1 MANKLLSDLNQKIK
15 NNWASIRTHLEEH
28 HKYWFSVSGIFLIS
42 ISSIALFMYIYLI
55 GYTDA
60 DMEQTSFALRT
71 FDFIFFNFYFLGTC
85 FRAYLDHLAGVRR
98 VSLFEYLISST
109 LLFNII
115 LVFFGN
121 IELLNQTMV
130 LVIFALEI
138 SKYSFDLSRLRLS
151 PTLIFVVSFI
161 LVIFVG
167 AILLMLPNST
177 TSGNIRFIDALFTS
191 ASATTVTGLAVLDT
205 SKDFTT
211 FGQTIILILIQIGG
225 LGMMTFTSFFGIFF
239 KGEASFQNTLFVQ
252 DYMGADKT
260 SEAFNFVIKTVV
272 FTLGIEFLGFSLI
285 YLCTQ
290 DTFLNESDHFF
301 FSLFHAIS
309 SFCNAGFSTLSAG
322 LYDINIR
329 FNYSIQWII
338 SMLIIFGGIGF
349 PIMFNIY
356 AYVKYLIQKFIRR
369 WFHREKFTTSVWII
383 NLNTRIV
390 LYTTGLLLIIGTGLI
405 YWFEQNA
412 VLVEHETVWGKISVS
427 FFNSV
432 TPRTAG
438 FNNVDMGMLTQPT
451 ILLMMLLMWI
461 GASPASTGGGI
472 KTSSF
477 AISLLNIFSV
487 GTGRDRIDLGK
498 RTLAERSIHRA
509 FSIIVLSFLA
519 IGLATFLLV
528 IFEPEKNFMHLAFE
542 AFSAYGTTGL
552 SINLTGSLSDPS
564 RIVLIVTMFLGRVG
578 TLNLII
584 SLLHQVRQT
593 PYQYPSENIMIN

>member
-1 MANKLLSDLNQKIK
+1 MANKFLSNLNANLKKYWTNTNI
-15 NNWASIRTHLEEH
+15 HLEEH
-28 HKYWFSVSGIFLIS
+28 HKYWFSISGLFLIS
-42 ISSIALFMYIYLI
+42 ISSIALLMYIYLI
-55 GYTDA
+55 GYTNMDRV
-60 DMEQTSFALRT
+60 EHSFALRT

-85 FRAYLDHLAGVRR
+85 FRAYLDRLAGVRR
-98 VSLFEYLISST
+98 VSLFEYLISGT

-130 LVIFALEI
+130 VVIFALEI

-151 PTLIFVVSFI
+151 PTLIFVFSFI

-177 TSGNIRFIDALFTS
+177 TSDNIRFIDALFTS

-211 FGQTIILILIQIGG
+211 FGQTVILILIQIGG

-239 KGEASFQNTLFVQ
+239 KGESSFQNTLFVQ

-260 SEAFNFVIKTVV
+260 SEAFNFVIKTVF

-285 YLCTQ
+285 YICTK

-309 SFCNAGFSTLSAG
+309 AFCNAGFSTLSSG
-322 LYDINIR
+322 LYDVNIR
-329 FNYSIQWII
+329 FNYSLQWVVAA
-338 SMLIIFGGIGF
+338 LIIFGGIGF
-349 PIMFNIY
+349 PIMFNVY
-356 AYVKYLIQKFIRR
+356 AYIKYLIKKFIRR
-369 WFHREKFTTSVWII
+369 WFYREKFISSVWII

-390 LYTTGLLLIIGTGLI
+390 AYTTVILLLAGTILFYI
-405 YWFEQNA
+405 FERHG
-412 VLVEHETVWGKISVS
+412 VLVEHETVMGKVTTS
-427 FFNSV
+427 FFGSV

-438 FNNVDMGMLTQPT
+438 FNTVDMTALAAPT
-451 ILLMMLLMWI
+451 IMITMLLMWI

-477 AISLLNIFSV
+477 AIAILNILSV
-487 GTGRDRIDLGK
+487 GRGLNRIDVGK

-509 FSIIVLSFLA
+509 FAIIMLSFVF
-519 IGLATFLLV
+519 IGLASFLLML
-528 IFEPEKNFMHLAFE
+528 FEPEKNFLHLAFE
-542 AFSAYGTTGL
+542 VFSAYCTTGL
-552 SINLTGSLSDPS
+552 SVNLTSSLSDPS
-564 RIVLIVTMFLGRVG
+564 RVVLIITMFMGRVG

-584 SLLHQVRQT
+584 SLLHQIRQT

>member
-1 MANKLLSDLNQKIK
+1 MANKLLTDLNQKIK

-28 HKYWFSVSGIFLIS
+28 HKYWFAVSGIFLIS

-60 DMEQTSFALRT
+60 DKEQSSFALRT

-85 FRAYLDHLAGVRR
+85 FRAYLDHLAGLRR
-98 VSLFEYLISST
+98 VSLFEYLISGT

-130 LVIFALEI
+130 VVIFALEI

-177 TSGNIRFIDALFTS
+177 TSGNIRFLDALFTS

-211 FGQTIILILIQIGG
+211 FGHIVLLILMQLGA
-225 LGMMTFTSFFGIFF
+225 LGMMTFTSFFGLFF
-239 KGEASFQNTLFVQ
+239 KGESSFQNTLYVQ

-272 FTLGIEFLGFSLI
+272 FTLAIEFVGVFFI
-285 YLCTQ
+285 YISTQ
-290 DTFLNESDHFF
+290 NTFLNESDHFF

-309 SFCNAGFSTLSAG
+309 AFCSAGFSTLSAG
-322 LYDINIR
+322 LYDINLR
-329 FNYSIQWII
+329 YNYSLQITAAL
-338 SMLIIFGGIGF
+338 LIIAGGIGF
-349 PIMFNIY
+349 PIMINY
-356 AYVKYLIQKFIRR
+356 YTYLKYSLKKYIRR
-369 WFHREKFTTSVWII
+369 IIFRQQPQHNVWII
-383 NLNTRIV
+383 NLNTRIAV
-390 LYTTGLLLIIGTGLI
+390 STSFILLLLGTAFFFL
-405 YWFEQNA
+405 FEYNG
-412 VLVEHETVWGKISVS
+412 VLAEHTSVGGKLTTA
-427 FFNSV
+427 FFASA
-432 TPRTAG
+432 TPRSGGLNTI
-438 FNNVDMGMLTQPT
+438 DMSALAAPS
-451 ILLMMLLMWI
+451 ILFTMFLMWV

-472 KTSSF
+472 KTSTF
-477 AISLLNIFSV
+477 AIAIFNIFAV
-487 GTGRDRIDLGK
+487 GTGKTRIDIGK

-509 FSIIVLSFLA
+509 FAIIMLSFLL
-519 IGLATFLLV
+519 IGLTCFLLAA
-528 IFEPEKNFMHLAFE
+528 FEPDKEFLHLAFE
-542 AFSAYGTTGL
+542 AFSACCTVGL
-552 SINLTGSLSDPS
+552 SIGITADLSDAS
-564 RIVLIVTMFLGRVG
+564 RIVLIITMFLGRVG

-584 SLLHQVRQT
+584 SLLHQIRQT
-593 PYQYPSENIMIN
+593 PYEYPSENIMIN